1 MTRNCDSY
9 REQAMIDGM
18 DSPAAVRWRLHSK
31 NCNACR
37 NEIHLLGMLYR
48 QANEQRHHISYK
60 DYTRL
65 VETVRQLHQP
75 KAKPHWILPC
85 WNFTWKT
92 ASIAALLVLVFK
104 LAAPFEPAGMPRN
117 PASMPASVKSQV
129 FENTFTAG
137 ADQGQFLASPAP
149 APVATLSNT
158 ELAELFNTLP
168 GSSIEQELTKLRD
181 SVADQIN
188 ALSKTLDRELNG
200 EL

>member
-75 KAKPHWILPC
+75 
-85 WNFTWKT
+85 
-92 ASIAALLVLVFK
+92 
-104 LAAPFEPAGMPRN
+104 
-117 PASMPASVKSQV
+117 
-129 FENTFTAG
+129 
-137 ADQGQFLASPAP
+137 
-149 APVATLSNT
+149 
-158 ELAELFNTLP
+158 
-168 GSSIEQELTKLRD
+168 
-181 SVADQIN
+181 
-188 ALSKTLDRELNG
+188 
-200 EL
+200 